1 MKFEDYLMEKSQ
13 EPQKRQE
20 LENEV
25 VQLQARLK
33 DEESLNRV
41 LLCASLHGPVC
52 SLQHIPS
59 VFPPQVHELLE
70 ELALVEEE
78 ITLLERKVKEL
89 KDKLYQERNDD
100 ADWKVRHRRQ
110 PKLCNQFQ
118 GSFSQNYEVF
128 TKGRKSKDRRAS
140 LSSAM
145 DIHSLFSTP
154 RRSKEYEVPRTKT
167 GKISRQNSV
176 ENPNE
181 LSEELL
187 KCLIGIFLELNQAS
201 LDIKESETS
210 VSRLTL
216 SCMQSKSFIS
226 MTNSSN
232 YKTHSYLSNGNASC
246 LDPYGISADL
256 DCKARDVGPYKNFIQ
271 ISSSSL
277 ETEFFS
283 QCLPAFR
290 KLRVL
295 RHKLCD
301 VDLSF
306 LSYKQKLA
314 FWINIYN
321 ACIMNAFLDHGLPST
336 QDKLLS
342 LMNKLC
348 IDSGCNECW
357 RDRTECP
364 GY

>member
-1 MKFEDYLMEKSQ
+1 MCRLLVSLIHEIVNKRRSGRNIFIISIHSYTITTSSRIFRNQNDYLLVFFFFGCSIFS
-13 EPQKRQE
+13 PCDFGY
-20 LENEV
+20 L
-25 VQLQARLK
+25 
-33 DEESLNRV
+33 LN
-41 LLCASLHGPVC
+41 
-52 SLQHIPS
+52 
-59 VFPPQVHELLE
+59 
-70 ELALVEEE
+70 
-78 ITLLERKVKEL
+78 T
-89 KDKLYQERNDD
+89 
-100 ADWKVRHRRQ
+100 
-110 PKLCNQFQ
+110 
-118 GSFSQNYEVF
+118 
-128 TKGRKSKDRRAS
+128 
-140 LSSAM
+140 
-145 DIHSLFSTP
+145 
-154 RRSKEYEVPRTKT
+154 EYEVPRTKT

-290 KLRVL
+290 KLRFIS
-295 RHKLCD
+295 
-301 VDLSF
+301 SF
-306 LSYKQKLA
+306 
-314 FWINIYN
+314 
-321 ACIMNAFLDHGLPST
+321 
-336 QDKLLS
+336 
-342 LMNKLC
+342 
-348 IDSGCNECW
+348 
-357 RDRTECP
+357 
-364 GY
+364 